1 MHCIWPDGL
10 PSVQDGRRALVTSR
24 QEELPVNLRIP
35 GPTPCPPEVLQAM
48 SGPMINHRGPEF
60 AAMLKRVTERLKVGF
75 QTQNDL
81 LILTSSGTGALEAAV
96 VNTLSPGDEVL
107 GVTMGY
113 FGDRFAEIA
122 ERNGAKVTRYVIE
135 QGQAADPEEI
145 RRLLRAHPNTKAV
158 LVTHN
163 ETSTGVTNDIRAIG
177 EVVREAGPLLLVD
190 AISSL
195 SSIPVETDAW
205 GLDVVLS
212 GSQKGWMVPPGLAFV
227 SMSERAWAANAEAK
241 MPRYYFDLALARQY
255 FQRGQT
261 PATPAVSL
269 FYALEAA
276 FAIIEREGW
285 PNIYERHR
293 RIAAYT
299 RQGLRDLGLELFAD
313 PAHASNT
320 VTTVRLPEGV
330 VEQEI
335 IKTLREKYGIIIAGG
350 QGPMT
355 GKILRIG
362 HLGLVSDA
370 DITAVL
376 DALRVELAALGVSRS
391 SVAARN

>member
-1 MHCIWPDGL
+1 M
-10 PSVQDGRRALVTSR
+10 
-24 QEELPVNLRIP
+24 NLRIP
-35 GPTPCPPEVLQAM
+35 GPTPCPPEVLQAL

-60 AAMLKRVTERLKVGF
+60 SALLRRATEHLKPAFGTK
-75 QTQNDL
+75 NDV

-122 ERNGAKVTRYVIE
+122 ERYGANVTRYVIQ
-135 QGQAADPEEI
+135 QGQAAEPATI
-145 RRLLRAHPNTKAV
+145 AKHLRENPKIKAV

-163 ETSTGVTNDIRAIG
+163 ETSTGVTNDMESIG
-177 EVVREAGPLLLVD
+177 RVVREAGPLLLVD

-195 SSIPVETDAW
+195 SSIPVQMDAW

-227 SMSERAWAANAEAK
+227 AMSERAWQANETAK
-241 MPRYYFDLALARQY
+241 MPRYYFDLKMAKQY
-255 FQRGQT
+255 LEKGQT

-269 FYALEAA
+269 FYGLDVA
-276 FAIIEREGW
+276 FNTLEREGW
-285 PNIYERHR
+285 PNVYDRHR
-293 RIAAYT
+293 QIGEYT
-299 RQGLRDLGLELFAD
+299 RQGLREMGLDLFAD

-330 VEQEI
+330 VEGEI
-335 IKTLREKYGIIIAGG
+335 LKALREKYGIVIAGG

-362 HLGLVSDA
+362 HLGLVQKSDL
-370 DITAVL
+370 TAVL
-376 DALRVELAALGVSRS
+376 DAIRAELQARGALPS
-391 SVAARN
+391 SVTAG

>member
-1 MHCIWPDGL
+1 M
-10 PSVQDGRRALVTSR
+10 
-24 QEELPVNLRIP
+24 NLRIP
-35 GPTPCPPEVLQAM
+35 GPTPCPPAVLQAM

-60 AAMLKRVTERLKVGF
+60 AAMLRRVTERLKIGF
-75 QTQNDL
+75 QTQNDV

-96 VNTLSPGDEVL
+96 VNTLSPGDEVI

-122 ERNGAKVTRYVIE
+122 ERNGAAVTRYVVE

-145 RRLLRAHPNTKAV
+145 RRLLREHPNTKAV

-163 ETSTGVTNDIRAIG
+163 ETSTGVTNDIEAIG
-177 EVVREAGPLLLVD
+177 KVVRETNALLLVD

-195 SSIPVETDAW
+195 SSIPVETDNW
-205 GLDVVLS
+205 DLDVVLS

-227 SMSERAWAANAEAK
+227 SMSGRAWAANAEAK
-241 MPRYYFDLALARQY
+241 MPRYYFDLAMARSY
-255 FQRGQT
+255 AQRGQT

-276 FAIIEREGW
+276 FQIIEGEGW
-285 PNIYERHR
+285 PNVYARHR
-293 RIAAYT
+293 RIAEYT
-299 RQGLRDLGLELFAD
+299 RKGLQDLGLELFAD
-313 PAHASNT
+313 PKHASNT
-320 VTTVRLPEGV
+320 VTTVRLPQGV

-335 IKTLREKYGIIIAGG
+335 IKTLRDKYGIIIAGG

-362 HLGLVSDA
+362 HLGLVDDA
-370 DITAVL
+370 DIAAVL
-376 DALRVELAALGVSRS
+376 DALRVELAALGVTPS

>member
-1 MHCIWPDGL
+1 
-10 PSVQDGRRALVTSR
+10 
-24 QEELPVNLRIP
+24 VNLRIP

-60 AAMLKRVTERLKVGF
+60 AAMLQRVTERLKVGF
-75 QTQNDL
+75 QTQNDV

-145 RRLLRAHPNTKAV
+145 RRRLRERPETKAV

-163 ETSTGVTNDIRAIG
+163 ETSTGVTNDIEAIARAVHESSNALI
-177 EVVREAGPLLLVD
+177 LVD

-195 SSIPVETDAW
+195 SSIPVETDNW

-227 SMSERAWAANAEAK
+227 SISERAWAANAAAK
-241 MPRYYFDLALARQY
+241 MPRYYFDLALAKSY
-255 FQRGQT
+255 AQRGQT

-276 FAIIEREGW
+276 FRIIEREGW
-285 PNIYERHR
+285 PNIYARHR
-293 RIAAYT
+293 RIAEYT

-313 PAHASNT
+313 PRHASNT
-320 VTTVRLPEGV
+320 VTTVRLPQGV

-362 HLGLVSDA
+362 HLGLVDDA

-376 DALRVELAALGVSRS
+376 DALRVELAALGVIPS
-391 SVAARN
+391 SVAAGN

>member
-1 MHCIWPDGL
+1 
-10 PSVQDGRRALVTSR
+10 
-24 QEELPVNLRIP
+24 
-35 GPTPCPPEVLQAM
+35 
-48 SGPMINHRGPEF
+48 MINHRGPEF
-60 AAMLKRVTERLKVGF
+60 AAILKRVTERLKPAF
-75 QTQNDL
+75 QTNNDIL
-81 LILTSSGTGALEAAV
+81 TLTSSGTGALEAAV
-96 VNTLSPGDEVL
+96 VNTLSPGDEVI

-122 ERNGAKVTRYVIE
+122 ERYGAKVTRLVIE
-135 QGQAADPEEI
+135 QGQAADPEDI
-145 RRLLRAHPNTKAV
+145 RRLLREHPNTKAV

-163 ETSTGVTNDIRAIG
+163 ETSTGVTNDLAAIG
-177 EVVREAGPLLLVD
+177 RVVREAGPLLLVD

-195 SSIPVETDAW
+195 SSLPVETDNW

-227 SMSERAWAANAEAK
+227 SVSERAWAANAEAK
-241 MPRYYFDLALARQY
+241 MPRYYFDLQSAKQY
-255 FQRGQT
+255 MQRGQT

-269 FYALEAA
+269 FYGMDVALG
-276 FAIIEREGW
+276 ILEREGW
-285 PNIYERHR
+285 PAIYERHR
-293 RIAAYT
+293 LIGEYT
-299 RQGLRDLGLELFAD
+299 RRGLQEMGLQLFAD
-313 PAHASNT
+313 PKHASNT
-320 VTTVRLPEGV
+320 VTTVRLPDGV

-362 HLGLVSDA
+362 HLGYVSEA

-376 DALRVELAALGVSRS
+376 DALRVELGALGAIAPSIPV
-391 SVAARN
+391 RN